1 MSESAGT
8 SDSVVGDATL
18 HLRFFASARAAMG
31 RSELTTTVPAGS
43 TIDSVLASVSG
54 GDQALRAVLDRCS
67 FLVGGVATTDRDRLL
82 VDGDTLEVL
91 PPFAGG

>member
-1 MSESAGT
+1 MTET
-8 SDSVVGDATL
+8 ATIQL
-18 HLRFFASARAAMG
+18 RLRFFASSRAAMG
-31 RSELTTTVPAGS
+31 RSELTTMVPAGS

-54 GDQALRAVLDRCS
+54 GDEALCAVLARCS

-82 VDGDTLEVL
+82 ADGDIVEVL